1 MSSWRETLPGD
12 AILFQG
18 DHAEGPLLMPPTHQE
33 SFVEEFNRTYR
44 SINLSIT
51 VREPDPND
59 DSTDAKSTLQIQ
71 QAQSSQQ

>member
-18 DHAEGPLLMPPTHQE
+18 DHAEGPLLMPPTHRD

-44 SINLSIT
+44 SIHLSIT
-51 VREPDPND
+51 VREPDRDND
-59 DSTDAKSTLQIQ
+59 SKDAPSTLQIQ

>member
-1 MSSWRETLPGD
+1 MSSGRETLPGD
-12 AILFQG
+12 AILYQG
-18 DHAEGPLLMPPTHQE
+18 DHAEGPLLMPPTHRE

-51 VREPDPND
+51 IRERDPSD
-59 DSTDAKSTLQIQ
+59 QPEDATSTLQIQ

>member
-1 MSSWRETLPGD
+1 MSSWRATLPGD
-12 AILFQG
+12 AILYLG
-18 DHAEGPLLMPPTHQE
+18 DHAEGPLLMPPTHRE

-51 VREPDPND
+51 VRAPAPND
-59 DSTDAKSTLQIQ
+59 APEDATSTLQIQ

>member
-1 MSSWRETLPGD
+1 MSSWRATLPGD
-12 AILFQG
+12 AILLQG
-18 DHAEGPLLMPPTHQE
+18 DHAEGPLLMPQTHRE

-51 VREPDPND
+51 IREHDPSDESD
-59 DSTDAKSTLQIQ
+59 DATSTLQIQ